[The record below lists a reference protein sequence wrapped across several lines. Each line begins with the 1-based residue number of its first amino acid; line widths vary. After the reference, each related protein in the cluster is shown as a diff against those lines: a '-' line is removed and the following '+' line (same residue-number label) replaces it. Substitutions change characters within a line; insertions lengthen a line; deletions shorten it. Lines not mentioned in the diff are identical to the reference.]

1 MSGAKRNAKKGNR
14 CILLVWRGTTAN
26 VYSSRQG
33 YLSLVFRR
41 TQTHANFN
49 RPVFEVFGIFV
60 IREQTGEYVGRALEL
75 GCPWYPGRCT

>member
-33 YLSLVFRR
+33 YVSLVFRR
-41 TQTHANFN
+41 TQTHANSIDLFSK
-49 RPVFEVFGIFV
+49 
-60 IREQTGEYVGRALEL
+60 YLESL
-75 GCPWYPGRCT
+75 